1 MIVLGIDPGYAIVGC
16 GVVEYKNNHFTM
28 LDYGAVTTPAGMP
41 FNIRLERIYDGVSEL
56 MEKYKPEAMSIEKL
70 FITTTRKRLS
80 MSARRGESS
89 FSPRRSTVSRFS
101 SIHPCRSNRAS
112 SVTDALRRSRCRR

>member
-56 MEKYKPEAMSIEKL
+56 MEKYNPEAMSIEKL
-70 FITTTRKRLS
+70 FYNNNAKRLS

-89 FSPRRSTVSRFS
+89 SSPRRSTVSRF
-101 SIHPCRSNRAS
+101 
-112 SVTDALRRSRCRR
+112 

>member
-70 FITTTRKRLS
+70 FYNNNAKTVIDVS
-80 MSARRGESS
+80 QARGRSR
-89 FSPRRSTVSRFS
+89 PRRAEAPYPDFRVYAPAGQTER
-101 SIHPCRSNRAS
+101 RR
-112 SVTDALRRSRCRR
+112 LRTR